1 MNRFNELHGLTV
13 PALLRRRRAAAQP
26 FRLAL
31 SAHSHR
37 RHRDRLTVA
46 QLVIRRDGVARG
58 LHARGLQ
65 RGERVAHLLS
75 NAAVREGVTRRDARL
90 IDPRFTTQLRFDA
103 RSGPTLAPAKAFVGR
118 RALRAAGQLIQVS
131 GGIAVAEEYKLT
143 HCNRRLHVAAAL
155 FGSAEA
161 QLARIDVRAQLLA
174 A

>member
-1 MNRFNELHGLTV
+1 MKTLLPKSAAPFAAAILCAAGLVLGAAPASAQVQGVTKDSIKIGMHNSLTGPIAVFGLTY
-13 PALLRRRRAAAQP
+13 
-26 FRLAL
+26 
-31 SAHSHR
+31 
-37 RHRDRLTVA
+37 
-46 QLVIRRDGVARG
+46 
-58 LHARGLQ
+58 
-65 RGERVAHLLS
+65 ERVARLLS
-75 NAAVREGVTRRDARL
+75 NAAVREGVMRRDARL